1 MCKHCGHAIG
11 HHWLTARKCTAQG
24 CACPGY
30 ESSEG
35 QGMSAVIVR
44 LPERRERRLVSNP
57 PATRGA
63 LAKAAF
69 IVVSLALIVLSII
82 DGALYGFTARAY
94 VVILAAGFV
103 LAGSSFM
110 PTGD

>member
-1 MCKHCGHAIG
+1 M
-11 HHWLTARKCTAQG
+11 
-24 CACPGY
+24 
-30 ESSEG
+30 
-35 QGMSAVIVR
+35 
-44 LPERRERRLVSNP
+44 
-57 PATRGA
+57 RGA

-110 PTGD
+110 RSSD